1 MQPIREGRT
10 VEIVHKPA
18 KVEPK
23 DTHNTEIHKDE
34 YFEDDFKP
42 NQPSIEIKT
51 LVDQKEE
58 LQLSAKKE
66 VDPLQEEM

>member
-10 VEIVHKPA
+10 VEIAHKPA

-34 YFEDDFKP
+34 YFEDDTNPKL
-42 NQPSIEIKT
+42 PSIETKH
-51 LVDQKEE
+51 EE
-58 LQLSAKKE
+58 VEQQQLSAKKQ